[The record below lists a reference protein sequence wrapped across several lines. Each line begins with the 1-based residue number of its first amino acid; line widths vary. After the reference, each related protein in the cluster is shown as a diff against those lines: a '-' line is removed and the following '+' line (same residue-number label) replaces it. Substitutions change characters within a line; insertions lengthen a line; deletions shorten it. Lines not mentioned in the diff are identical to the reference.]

1 MCPPP
6 DAFNARQEAHHDLLD
21 LFTLEN
27 LVELDDGGTGL
38 LSEMIGI
45 FREDTP
51 RRIRDIL
58 EAIAKGDAQELSHA
72 GHALKGGSGALGA
85 SAMRNLAADL
95 EDLGRGGTVEAE
107 PDLSQRLESLFQV
120 TLTALDAYV
129 ASLQP
134 K

>member
-107 PDLSQRLESLFQV
+107 PDLSQRLESLFQA

>member
-1 MCPPP
+1 MMPS
-6 DAFNARQEAHHDLLD
+6 DLLD
-21 LFTLEN
+21 LMTLRN
-27 LVELDDGGTGL
+27 LVDLDDGSHGL
-38 LSEMIGI
+38 LSEMIAI
-45 FREDTP
+45 FRDDTP
-51 RRIRDIL
+51 RRIQDIL
-58 EAIAKGDAQELSHA
+58 SAVARGNADDLSRA
-72 GHALKGGSGALGA
+72 GHALKGGAGALGA